1 MSLGGINLKI
11 YLSQFLISRQTH
23 YSSIAAEKIEMWRK
37 KFGKLLIAFL
47 ISRHYNCS
55 LWWMEKLRLGGT
67 KFRNLLIASLISRQ
81 RQKMSSQNQPFS
93 AFDTKNR
100 PFSAFS
106 LDLT

>member
-1 MSLGGINLKI
+1 
-11 YLSQFLISRQTH
+11 
-23 YSSIAAEKIEMWRK
+23 MWRK

-81 RQKMSSQNQPFS
+81 RKKLSSQNQPFS
-93 AFDTKNR
+93 ALYTKNR
-100 PFSAFS
+100 PFCAFS
-106 LDLT
+106 QNVSTVDNIAIEQKKRPYERCRKMEFAQLFVAG